1 IYIKSQENN
10 PCLSFKN
17 EIINSLYQ
25 DNYDINENFITKNIY
40 DDRDKD
46 IMVNKE
52 DIENLISCKF
62 RNKRNI
68 GFDDVERTAIT
79 SYYYGVQGVVVT
91 NRDYSKKAKK
101 YASDYGIIL
110 CDKSNLNHK
119 LNFYIEKELDKR
131 ELDVLCNILNNEE
144 Y

>member
-25 DNYDINENFITKNIY
+25 DNYNINENFITKHIY
-40 DDRDKD
+40 DDHDKD

-79 SYYYGVQGVVVT
+79 SYKYGVQGVVVT
-91 NRDYSKKAKK
+91 NLDFSKKAKK
-101 YASDYGIIL
+101 YAADYDIIL
-110 CDKSNLNHK
+110 CDKLNLNHK

-131 ELDVLCNILNNEE
+131 ELDVLCDILDNED